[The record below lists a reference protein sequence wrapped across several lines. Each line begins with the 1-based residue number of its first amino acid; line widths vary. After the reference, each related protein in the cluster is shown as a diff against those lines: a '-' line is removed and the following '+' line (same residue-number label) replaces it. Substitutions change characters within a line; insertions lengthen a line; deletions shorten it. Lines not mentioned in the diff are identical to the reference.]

1 MYCGSVQ
8 SQGLSYY
15 IQAFEM
21 LSSVM
26 RSVYGVASKFL
37 ISTGVNFFFVDI
49 RHLHLVM
56 SSLLLFV
63 IINFG

>member
-21 LSSVM
+21 LSSVT
-26 RSVYGVASKFL
+26 RSVYGVASEFL
-37 ISTGVNFFFVDI
+37 ISTGVNFFFCGHTEPPSGDAMI
-49 RHLHLVM
+49 IM
-56 SSLLLFV
+56 IIQMWFV
-63 IINFG
+63 